1 MDKDYFSMFLSYIS
15 PNYKIVPTFRKT
27 VIEEIREGEYLSE
40 ICEFLQDLLKKEL
53 IRRNCSFLS
62 INVEFNK
69 REEQLYFDVFGTI
82 EFLSEEYDFYIG
94 VMTLNLETFS
104 PEHFNWGVSR
114 LVEDVLE
121 EFSRL
126 ELLQDEE
133 RILLELLNRYM
144 FREPDATEMCTILQ
158 DYIKARRLS
167 KLGRKE
173 VK

>member
-1 MDKDYFSMFLSYIS
+1 MDKDYFSMFLSYIA
-15 PNYKIVPTFRKT
+15 PEHKIISTFRNT
-27 VIEEIREGEYLSE
+27 VIEDIREGEYLSE
-40 ICEFLQDLLKKEL
+40 ICEFLQDLLIKEL
-53 IRRNCSFLS
+53 IRKNCSFVS
-62 INVEFNK
+62 VNVEFNK
-69 REEQLYFDVFGTI
+69 RVEQLYFDVFGTI

-94 VMTLNLETFS
+94 VMALNLETFS

-114 LVEDVLE
+114 LVEEVIE

-126 ELLQDEE
+126 QLLQDEE
-133 RILLELLNRYM
+133 KMLLELLDRYM
-144 FREPDATEMCTILQ
+144 FREPDATEMCTVLQ